1 MHVKAR
7 MWQPLNI
14 PMFSI
19 QIYYVDVNFYNHKSP
34 IIFWKLFSKTMMHFW
49 VDNSKI

>member
-7 MWQPLNI
+7 MRQPLNI
-14 PMFSI
+14 QMFSI
-19 QIYYVDVNFYNHKSP
+19 QIYNVDVNFYNHKLP
-34 IIFWKLFSKTMMHFW
+34 LIHCALFSKLMHFW